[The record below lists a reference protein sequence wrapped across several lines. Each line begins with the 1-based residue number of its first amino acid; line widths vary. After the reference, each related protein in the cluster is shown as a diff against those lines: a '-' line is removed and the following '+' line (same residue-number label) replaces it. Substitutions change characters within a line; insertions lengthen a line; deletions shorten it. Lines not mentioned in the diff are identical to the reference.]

1 MSFVRQ
7 EDITSMIERL
17 IRDIMLNVL
26 HKEIQIPFKKLTWE
40 EAMSQYG
47 SDKPDTRFELK
58 IKDIS
63 DYFKDSDVKIFKDT
77 LQNEGVIK
85 CLCVENSED
94 FSRKDLDQFVETA
107 KKNGAGGL
115 LWIKVDEN
123 LNFQSP
129 VAKFLSEKEKSN
141 LISGLSL
148 KSKNLL
154 FIISDKFETACTVL
168 GLSLIHI

>member
-1 MSFVRQ
+1 
-7 EDITSMIERL
+7 
-17 IRDIMLNVL
+17 
-26 HKEIQIPFKKLTWE
+26 
-40 EAMSQYG
+40 MSQYG
-47 SDKPDTRFELK
+47 SDKPDTRFELR

-129 VAKFLSEKEKSN
+129 VAKFLSEKEKSD

-148 KSKNLL
+148 KPKNLL

-168 GLSLIHI
+168 GILRTRIGLKLKMISEDLFDFLWVYDFPLFEWDQKEKKYKSMHHP